1 MSDLTKIGTL
11 ADTVLKIGDCIQIDN
26 NNENKENN
34 RNGDIYLIEKT
45 SESEYGSEYGV
56 QLRRWEGNDCNIYN
70 EPSSN
75 SWSTEIIHGFVE
87 NNTNKIKLSNSRN
100 NFTIVDRPDLSEWK
114 KNGSWKKDN
123 GFTILTI
130 NNVDYKVGDCCKID
144 LGNKINRFKS
154 SFGIDGPIHDAIICE
169 FPTIESDR
177 EITEFD
183 FMKFYF
189 FKPNF
194 SQRFNLNKLK
204 NREIFIKIKLSLME
218 IFINGFIKNKIECPK
233 YDPTQIK
240 LITGG
245 KRSRKVKKQRK
256 SKKRK
261 SRSRK

>member
-1 MSDLTKIGTL
+1 MNLITTYYTPSNTERLNEINLCLQKNVENKYIKKIIL
-11 ADTVLKIGDCIQIDN
+11 L
-26 NNENKENN
+26 NNEIFPLNFLNDPFKKITQVKISNN
-34 RNGDIYLIEKT
+34 ESYKLKFSDAIKYINEYCKDEICILANSDIYF
-45 SESEYGSEYGV
+45 
-56 QLRRWEGNDCNIYN
+56 N
-70 EPSSN
+70 E
-75 SWSTEIIHGFVE
+75 T
-87 NNTNKIKLSNSRN
+87 L
-100 NFTIVDRPDLSEWK
+100 
-114 KNGSWKKDN
+114 
-123 GFTILTI
+123 
-130 NNVDYKVGDCCKID
+130 
-144 LGNKINRFKS
+144 NKINRFKS